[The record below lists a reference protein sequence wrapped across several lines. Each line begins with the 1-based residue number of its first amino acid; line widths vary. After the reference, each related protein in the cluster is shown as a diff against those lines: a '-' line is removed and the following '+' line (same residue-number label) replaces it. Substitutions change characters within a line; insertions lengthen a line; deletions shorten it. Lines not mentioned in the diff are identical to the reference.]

1 MTVYPE
7 YTILSNSSYAA
18 LSGEVMIKLD
28 EGWKLQGGVAIAVNS
43 KNENSYAQAMVRG
56 ISNESE
62 N

>member
-1 MTVYPE
+1 MNYPE

-28 EGWKLQGGVAIAVNS
+28 EGWKPQGGVAVGLYNDE
-43 KNENSYAQAMVRG
+43 KLYAQAMIRG
-56 ISNESE
+56 LNDEQT

>member
-1 MTVYPE
+1 MNYPE

-28 EGWKLQGGVAIAVNS
+28 EGWKLQGGVAIAVNR
-43 KNENSYAQAMVRG
+43 KNENTYAQSMVRG
-56 ISNESE
+56 LNDEQT

>member
-1 MTVYPE
+1 MNYPE

-43 KNENSYAQAMVRG
+43 KNENTYAQSMVRG
-56 ISNESE
+56 LNDEQT

>member
-1 MTVYPE
+1 MNYPE
-7 YTILSNSSYAA
+7 YTILSNSSYAV

-43 KNENSYAQAMVRG
+43 KNENTYAQSMVRG
-56 ISNESE
+56 LNDERE

>member
-1 MTVYPE
+1 MIVYPE

-28 EGWKLQGGVAIAVNS
+28 EGWKPQGGVAVGLWNDDII
-43 KNENSYAQAMVRG
+43 YAQAMVRG
-56 ISNESE
+56 MNNESE